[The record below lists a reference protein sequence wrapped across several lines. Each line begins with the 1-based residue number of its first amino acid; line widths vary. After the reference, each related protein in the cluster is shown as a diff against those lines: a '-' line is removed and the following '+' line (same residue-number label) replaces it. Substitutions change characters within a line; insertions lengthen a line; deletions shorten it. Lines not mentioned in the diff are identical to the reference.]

1 MEAYLASQPRQLQID
16 LSQAPSGPR
25 KINLANLQTF
35 VRGKQASVARDVWAP
50 ALFDYT
56 TDLDNDDDAQCFA
69 MLDYLF
75 E

>member
-35 VRGKQASVARDVWAP
+35 VRGKQASVARDV
-50 ALFDYT
+50 
-56 TDLDNDDDAQCFA
+56 
-69 MLDYLF
+69 
-75 E
+75 